1 MASNKSRRS
10 VFELLALREK
20 IAITKKSRNLSFLR
34 QELEKTER
42 IRGQLDTAI
51 DETDD
56 GVGEQTAGQLRANN
70 WYRGQMLEQRET
82 MRNRETFLAQEVDT
96 TRQEVARS
104 RRRETR
110 AEDLAAT
117 RKKSEAQAKED
128 KAEADLFGRRRG

>member
-56 GVGEQTAGQLRANN
+56 GAGEQTAGQLRANN

-82 MRNRETFLAQEVDT
+82 MRNRETFLAHEVDT